1 MGIAIPLAKISP
13 EEYVRRVNIIKEN
26 ALALAKQ
33 LIDAKELDY
42 RLLKPKDLGLT
53 TNEWTFNV
61 VAGTNSN
68 AINTTLK
75 NKFLVVI
82 FGIYNLSTD
91 PQVTEVVFR
100 TPQQTVDDI
109 YLEDMYQY
117 DNPAVLLDNPI
128 VYQPGSTPQIDLVAK
143 GANEAEKIGFL
154 GIVVAPKG
162 NLPENAS
169 S

>member
-13 EEYVRRVNIIKEN
+13 EEYIQRIKAFESK
-26 ALALAKQ
+26 ALELGKQ
-33 LIDAKELDY
+33 LIDAKELD
-42 RLLKPKDLGLT
+42 RRPLRPRDLGLT
-53 TNEWTFNV
+53 SDEWTFNV
-61 VAGTNSN
+61 SAGTNSN
-68 AINTTLK
+68 AINATLK
-75 NKFLVVI
+75 NKFLVMI

-91 PQVTEVVFR
+91 PQVNEVVFR

-117 DNPAVLLDNPI
+117 DTPAVLLDEPI
-128 VYQPGSTPQIDLVAK
+128 VYQPGATVQIDLVAK
-143 GANEAEKIGFL
+143 GANSAEKIGFL